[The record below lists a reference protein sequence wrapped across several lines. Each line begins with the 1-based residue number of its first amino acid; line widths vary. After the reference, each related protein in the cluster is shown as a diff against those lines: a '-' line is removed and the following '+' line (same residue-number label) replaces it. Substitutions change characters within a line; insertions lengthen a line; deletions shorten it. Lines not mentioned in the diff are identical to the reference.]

1 MAIAKAERLMNLAL
15 CLLGTRRP
23 LSKRE
28 LRGSI
33 EAYLEAG
40 SDDSFNR
47 MFERDK
53 DDLRELGLVIETVE
67 NLDGD
72 TGYLARRDSNRLPA
86 ITLDAE
92 EAAALG
98 LAAKVWQQARLAG
111 AASGALQ
118 KLRAAGMPEA
128 EDSYEAQHSA
138 LEPRIPVHE
147 AAFEPLMLACR
158 DRRPVVFDYRKGNA
172 ARPEQRQVEP
182 WTLECWRGHWY
193 LAGWDRDRA
202 AERVFRLSRI
212 TGKVRSRAGSFTA
225 PVPDVVTVRET
236 VESWAGETA
245 TRTARDPAAHRLR
258 LSAARQGRVGTGT
271 GRRLGRVGDS
281 VRARSGCLAGGVRP
295 GCGRPGARG
304 SAGRRG
310 GAAARR
316 GQGLRGTVTTMAA
329 NAIDQTRRMLS
340 LVTYLRERPGAHV
353 GDVARAFGITED
365 ELISDLDVLPMCGTS
380 FRGGDLLD
388 IDTDGDRI
396 WWHNPRRRRRAAAA
410 RGRRGDRA
418 AGGRARRGH
427 AARAARGRPRGPDP
441 GHRQAGGGGGR
452 GGRGELPAV
461 RDLRVRGR
469 GLRRGG
475 PGDLGAPAAVAA
487 VLLARAR
494 RAHRARGRPD
504 PAVRR
509 RATPTWRPGAGSPR
523 RGRTFRLD
531 RVAEIRLLDDP
542 VRAAGDRTA
551 GSVGGARAA
560 LRRRSRGGHR
570 GGTRRTLGGG
580 VLPARQRGE
589 SRGRWSAHHAAY
601 TAPVLA
607 APAGAAARPGRA
619 DRRAPGPRGQR
630 AAGGT

>member
-40 SDDSFNR
+40 TDDSFNR

-128 EDSYEAQHSA
+128 EDSYEAHHSA

-172 ARPEQRQVEP
+172 ATAESRQVEP

-193 LAGWDRDRA
+193 LAGWDRDRG

-212 TGKVRSRAGSFTA
+212 TGRVRSRSGSFSA

-245 TRTARDPAAHRLR
+245 TRSALIRLR
-258 LSAARQGRVGTGT
+258 AGAGYPLRSRALSSRE
-271 GRRLGRVGDS
+271 LGDGWDELEIPY
-281 VRARSGCLAGGVRP
+281 GH
-295 GCGRPGARG
+295 
-304 SAGRRG
+304 
-310 GAAARR
+310 
-316 GQGLRGTVTTMAA
+316 GLDAW
-329 NAIDQTRRMLS
+329 
-340 LVTYLRERPGAHV
+340 LVEFGP
-353 GDVARAFGITED
+353 DVAVVE
-365 ELISDLDVLPMCGTS
+365 
-380 FRGGDLLD
+380 
-388 IDTDGDRI
+388 
-396 WWHNPRRRRRAAAA
+396 
-410 RGRRGDRA
+410 
-418 AGGRARRGH
+418 
-427 AARAARGRPRGPDP
+427 
-441 GHRQAGGGGGR
+441 
-452 GGRGELPAV
+452 PA
-461 RDLRVRGR
+461 DLRADVVER
-469 GLRRGG
+469 LR
-475 PGDLGAPAAVAA
+475 AVAK
-487 VLLARAR
+487 
-494 RAHRARGRPD
+494 G
-504 PAVRR
+504 
-509 RATPTWRPGAGSPR
+509 
-523 RGRTFRLD
+523 
-531 RVAEIRLLDDP
+531 
-542 VRAAGDRTA
+542 
-551 GSVGGARAA
+551 
-560 LRRRSRGGHR
+560 
-570 GGTRRTLGGG
+570 
-580 VLPARQRGE
+580 
-589 SRGRWSAHHAAY
+589 
-601 TAPVLA
+601 
-607 APAGAAARPGRA
+607 
-619 DRRAPGPRGQR
+619 
-630 AAGGT
+630 